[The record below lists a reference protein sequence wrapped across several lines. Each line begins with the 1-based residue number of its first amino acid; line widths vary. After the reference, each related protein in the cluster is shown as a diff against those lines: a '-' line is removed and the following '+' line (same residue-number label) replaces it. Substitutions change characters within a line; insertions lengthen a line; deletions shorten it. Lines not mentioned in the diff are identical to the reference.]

1 MRHFFTIILI
11 AVFDTI
17 VFAQP
22 PVQKTSGE
30 IYEALERFNFLGNAL
45 FVAAHPDDENTRLI
59 SYLVNKVNAHT
70 TYLSLTRGDGGQN
83 LIGPEIS
90 ELLGVIRTQE
100 LLAARRTDG
109 GHQMFTRANDFGY
122 SKSPKEAISIWDDK
136 QVKHDVVWAIRKLRP
151 DVIINRFDHS
161 RNRRTHGHHTASAM
175 LSHELFEAAG
185 DENAYP
191 EQLEYVKT
199 WKPERLFFNT
209 SWWFYGSREKFAEA
223 DKSDM
228 LSVDVGTYYPLLGKS
243 NNEIAAESRSN
254 HKCQGFGST
263 GKRGSQLEY
272 VKLLKGSMP
281 ADRGDIFSGINTTW
295 TRVAGGAAIQE
306 IMNRVMKD
314 FDIAKPYLSVPDL
327 MMVYQKLDE
336 IKDPFWKERKQGE
349 LEEIISS
356 CLGLYIEAVANTA
369 SLTPGESI
377 KIDIEATKRL
387 PGEVELKR
395 ISIQPGG
402 KAFVVQVNLE
412 DNTAYYQDFQYIVP
426 EDAGFTAPYW
436 LEQEGSLGM
445 YKVDDPELIG
455 LPETPRPVQVV
466 FEFEINNKPVSISK
480 DLVYK
485 YNSPEDGEVFQ
496 PFEITPELF
505 VSVDN
510 KVNVFTNQQTRN
522 FRVMVKS
529 GASNQSGKVY
539 LPLPEGWTSEPE
551 FFEFNLDLKGES
563 QAFDFKI
570 SPPAEPSDIQ
580 VNPVVSANG
589 KDYTKQLIEIDYD
602 HIPLQSVLMPSKARL
617 VNIDIKKEGQKVAYI
632 MGAGDDIPRSI
643 RNIGYSVD
651 ELELSEVTPEKLK
664 KYDALIIGVRA
675 YNTLDDII
683 FSQKDFMAYVEAGG
697 TMIVQYNTTRG
708 LKVDE
713 IGPYPLKISRD
724 RVSVEEAPITILAP
738 DHPVMNYPN
747 KITKEDFEGWVQ
759 ERGLYFPNEWSE
771 EYTPILSCHDP
782 GEEPKNGGLLVAP
795 YGRGY
800 YIYTGY
806 SWFRE
811 LPAGVPGAYRI
822 FANLISLGNGAKP

>member
-1 MRHFFTIILI
+1 
-11 AVFDTI
+11 
-17 VFAQP
+17 
-22 PVQKTSGE
+22 
-30 IYEALERFNFLGNAL
+30 
-45 FVAAHPDDENTRLI
+45 
-59 SYLVNKVNAHT
+59 
-70 TYLSLTRGDGGQN
+70 
-83 LIGPEIS
+83 
-90 ELLGVIRTQE
+90 
-100 LLAARRTDG
+100 
-109 GHQMFTRANDFGY
+109 
-122 SKSPKEAISIWDDK
+122 
-136 QVKHDVVWAIRKLRP
+136 
-151 DVIINRFDHS
+151 
-161 RNRRTHGHHTASAM
+161 
-175 LSHELFEAAG
+175 
-185 DENAYP
+185 
-191 EQLEYVKT
+191 
-199 WKPERLFFNT
+199 
-209 SWWFYGSREKFAEA
+209 
-223 DKSDM
+223 
-228 LSVDVGTYYPLLGKS
+228 
-243 NNEIAAESRSN
+243 
-254 HKCQGFGST
+254 
-263 GKRGSQLEY
+263 
-272 VKLLKGSMP
+272 MP

-402 KAFVVQVNLE
+402 KAFVVKVNLE